1 MNVQQIDSFLEL
13 WDSNK
18 LEKLWNKLN
27 VLSQEELAY
36 TSMWMTIMIRDMGE
50 VKLSQW
56 VVWLETKSNNQ

>member
-13 WDSNK
+13 WVSNK

-36 TSMWMTIMIRDMGE
+36 TSTWMTIMIRDMGE
-50 VKLSQW
+50 VKLSKW